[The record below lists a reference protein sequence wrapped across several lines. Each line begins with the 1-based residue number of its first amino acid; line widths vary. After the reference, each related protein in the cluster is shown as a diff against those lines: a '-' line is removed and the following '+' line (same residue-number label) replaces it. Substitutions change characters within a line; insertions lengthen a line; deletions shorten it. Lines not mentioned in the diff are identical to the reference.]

1 MCFMHLGFMLALYLQ
16 MCVVIGCQIE
26 SRHHYL
32 FLSPCDFPVIV
43 SRYQSNLST
52 VAVIAQDINLL
63 FFFFFFFG
71 CPVTSAANGAR
82 QLCESSPRRSLV
94 GPLPRIR
101 ESTTVFPRN
110 SVRYSSSSA
119 AASAPAKKTQL
130 YDFHVANGAKLVPFA
145 GYSMPLQYKDLS
157 HIESHHWTREKASL
171 FDVSHM

>member
-1 MCFMHLGFMLALYLQ
+1 MQRLQ
-16 MCVVIGCQIE
+16 MIKPFRKGAGFVA
-26 SRHHYL
+26 SRA
-32 FLSPCDFPVIV
+32 V
-43 SRYQSNLST
+43 S
-52 VAVIAQDINLL
+52 
-63 FFFFFFFG
+63 G